1 MLLNLASVSSAE
13 TKDAMWGF
21 INKYAPEASPETNP
35 VMDNAAGF
43 AVRYFHDFV
52 KPSKIF
58 RIPSD
63 QERAALNDLV
73 LGLASVDVAKG
84 MIDKKNLDIGKDPED
99 LTNYSLSDGDDL
111 QTLVFAVGKNHNFEN
126 LRDWFQAIYEIL
138 LGASQGPR
146 FGGFIALYGV
156 NETIELINQGL
167 NGELIG

>member
-1 MLLNLASVSSAE
+1 
-13 TKDAMWGF
+13 
-21 INKYAPEASPETNP
+21 
-35 VMDNAAGF
+35 MDNAAGF

-111 QTLVFAVGKNHNFEN
+111 QSLVFAVGKNHNFEN

>member
-1 MLLNLASVSSAE
+1 M
-13 TKDAMWGF
+13 
-21 INKYAPEASPETNP
+21 
-35 VMDNAAGF
+35 
-43 AVRYFHDFV
+43 
-52 KPSKIF
+52 
-58 RIPSD
+58 
-63 QERAALNDLV
+63 
-73 LGLASVDVAKG
+73 GLASVDVAKG

>member
-1 MLLNLASVSSAE
+1 MVSKSRISPTKIISGSSRSADLN
-13 TKDAMWGF
+13 
-21 INKYAPEASPETNP
+21 
-35 VMDNAAGF
+35 
-43 AVRYFHDFV
+43 
-52 KPSKIF
+52 
-58 RIPSD
+58 
-63 QERAALNDLV
+63 AALNDLV

-111 QTLVFAVGKNHNFEN
+111 QSLVFAVGKNHNFEN